1 MFKFKEVDNVV
12 TRAKRK
18 ERLEKA
24 KTLTIVVVIALA
36 VGFTGGFKAQETLQ
50 AKYTKVVPVA
60 QAAAAQS
67 PTPAPESPAP
77 QSK

>member
-36 VGFTGGFKAQETLQ
+36 VGFTGGFKAQEALQ
-50 AKYTKVVPVA
+50 AKYTKVVNVA
-60 QAAAAQS
+60 QAATS
-67 PTPAPESPAP
+67 TTPAPAE

>member
-18 ERLEKA
+18 ELREKA
-24 KTLTIVVVIALA
+24 KTLTIVVIVALA
-36 VGFTGGFKAQETLQ
+36 VGFMTGFKAQEALQ

-60 QAAAAQS
+60 QAAAVQ
-67 PTPAPESPAP
+67 TESPAP

>member
-24 KTLTIVVVIALA
+24 KTLTIVIVIALA
-36 VGFTGGFKAQETLQ
+36 VGFATGFKAQEALQ

-60 QAAAAQS
+60 QAA
-67 PTPAPESPAP
+67 TVAPEATATPAP

>member
-24 KTLTIVVVIALA
+24 KTLTIVIVIALA
-36 VGFTGGFKAQETLQ
+36 VGFVTGFKAQEALQ

-60 QAAAAQS
+60 QAAAQ
-67 PTPAPESPAP
+67 TTVAPESPAP